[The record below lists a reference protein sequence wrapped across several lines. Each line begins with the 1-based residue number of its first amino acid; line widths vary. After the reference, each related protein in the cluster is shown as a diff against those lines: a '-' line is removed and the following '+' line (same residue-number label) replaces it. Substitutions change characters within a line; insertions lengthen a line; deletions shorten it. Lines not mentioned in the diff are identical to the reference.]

1 METDP
6 VDAQSALDTAA
17 AAERRSAE
25 IATPPLWYDLWF
37 THVRFVLLLITLVVL
52 LVGAAAASTQL
63 AWSYG
68 LGRRLVP
75 VAVVTAV
82 LATLLSRI
90 GNAMYAHVLGAR

>member
-1 METDP
+1 MLAGLVHAAFP
-6 VDAQSALDTAA
+6 VLRDELG
-17 AAERRSAE
+17 
-25 IATPPLWYDLWF
+25 
-37 THVRFVLLLITLVVL
+37 V
-52 LVGAAAASTQL
+52 VGAAAASTQL

-68 LGRRLVP
+68 LGWWLVP

>member
-17 AAERRSAE
+17 AAERRSAK
-25 IATPPLWYDLWF
+25 IATPPLWFDLWF
-37 THVRFVLLLITLVVL
+37 GVTCAVIPVVVL

-68 LGRRLVP
+68 LGWWLVP
-75 VAVVTAV
+75 VAVATAV
-82 LATLLSRI
+82 LATLLSRT

>member
-17 AAERRSAE
+17 AAERRSAK
-25 IATPPLWYDLWF
+25 IATPPLWFDLWF
-37 THVRFVLLLITLVVL
+37 GVTCAVIPVVVL

-68 LGRRLVP
+68 LGWWLVP
-75 VAVVTAV
+75 VAVATAV
-82 LATLLSRI
+82 LATLLSGT